1 MSDSTNNFVTQNDI
15 EREYVVENENEN
27 LEWGAV
33 ILTSL
38 QKLAKLN
45 LGTTAYKI
53 LFYFMSKVDGNSN
66 KITIKQSELRYELNL
81 QDPNSNTLIK
91 YHKTTISKAI
101 QELIENNI
109 LKRENKTYF
118 INPDIFYIGGLKKR
132 KEFLREYNKQKQ

>member
-1 MSDSTNNFVTQNDI
+1 MSELTNDFVTQNDLDK
-15 EREYVVENENEN
+15 EYVVENTE

-33 ILTSL
+33 ILLSF

-53 LFYFMSKVDGNSN
+53 LFYFMSKVDGNTN

-81 QDPNSNTLIK
+81 QDPNSDNLIK

-109 LKRENKTYF
+109 LKRNNKTYF
-118 INPDIFYIGGLKKR
+118 INPDIFYIGGPKKR
-132 KEFLREYNKQKQ
+132 KEYLREYNKEER

>member
-1 MSDSTNNFVTQNDI
+1 MRDSTNNFVTQSDI
-15 EREYVVENENEN
+15 ERGYVVENENEN

-53 LFYFMSKVDGNSN
+53 LFYFMSNVDGNSN

-132 KEFLREYNKQKQ
+132 KEFLQEYNKQEQ